1 MTEQLAG
8 KRAFITGGGGA
19 LGRASALAF
28 AGQGASPDDAAAL
41 ACFLASDAASWV
53 TGQVVVLDGGISC
66 NYL

>member
-1 MTEQLAG
+1 MTAHVEQFFPDPEARRRRLE
-8 KRAFITGGGGA
+8 RVP
-19 LGRASALAF
+19 LGRF
-28 AGQGASPDDAAAL
+28 GTPEDAAAL